1 MSRLGGFVTSSV
13 VDQQNYTLEAAGGSS
28 TPYGGTSAN
37 AAYFRVVKN
46 ASQAGGA
53 TPVAWLTVDGGDPTS
68 ANGFPLYDGDAMWLY
83 EGELKNAKLASS
95 DANQPTV
102 HVIYYAL
109 S

>member
-1 MSRLGGFVTSSV
+1 MSRLGGFITSSV

-46 ASQAGGA
+46 AGQAGGA
-53 TPVAWLTVDGGDPTS
+53 TPVAYITVDGDAPTS
-68 ANGFPLYDGDAMWLY
+68 ANGFPLYDGDAMWIY
-83 EGELKNAKLASS
+83 EGELKNARLASA
-95 DANQPTV
+95 DAYQPTV
-102 HVIYYAL
+102 CVISYNL